1 MFTTKYKSTR
11 NICRPNICICKKYIY
26 QRCIKYTSR
35 QTDKDTKVGV
45 QPTRR
50 KVQQATDLAV
60 ER

>member
-35 QTDKDTKVGV
+35 QTDKDTKAGV

-50 KVQQATDLAV
+50 KVQQATDLAG
-60 ER
+60 ES